1 MRRVLEI
8 CGCMTLDSYR
18 KCSGGH
24 DLTGASHGRRG
35 TFDKSVRSE
44 PLVRRAGC
52 LYLWVLNGVCV
63 RNPRGRAQ
71 GLRQEGEEWSAQSG
85 SKGEKHGLDGVIP
98 ALLAAAHTL
107 RVGVREGT
115 REVRH

>member
-1 MRRVLEI
+1 MGDGALSIRALEVSRW
-8 CGCMTLDSYR
+8 CGVQDACM
-18 KCSGGH
+18 
-24 DLTGASHGRRG
+24 
-35 TFDKSVRSE
+35 
-44 PLVRRAGC
+44 
-52 LYLWVLNGVCV
+52 NGVCV

>member
-1 MRRVLEI
+1 MGDGALSIRALEVSRW
-8 CGCMTLDSYR
+8 CG
-18 KCSGGH
+18 
-24 DLTGASHGRRG
+24 
-35 TFDKSVRSE
+35 V
-44 PLVRRAGC
+44 AGC